1 MIEELA
7 KQQDSLQKQKIEGFQ
22 EYSNALNELNSKQ
35 FTRFLMT
42 TTPVRTRMEDLKNFV
57 KDGIKP
63 LEAIRDV
70 ILFFTKTDDFILD
83 VFSGS
88 GESLK
93 IIGELDRK
101 ALGIEKNADK
111 IAEYNAAVDIDMYLE
126 RFNIVHG
133 DARVVASSLPEQFD
147 FILVDPPTKS
157 QTFNDFSEDIADFS
171 IKAYCQ
177 YLVDVIN
184 CAGHKLKK
192 GKYLVCFMQDFY
204 CKGEYHTLAA
214 NVASNVSYLKFR
226 GLKIYSRDMD
236 TNPIKNRKVYA
247 PVQNHFYALI
257 FSL

>member
-1 MIEELA
+1 MEDLA
-7 KQQDSLQKQKIEGFQ
+7 KQQDSLQKQKIEGFH
-22 EYSNALNELNSKQ
+22 EYSNELNELNSKQ

-70 ILFFTKTDDFILD
+70 ILFFTKTNDLILD
-83 VFSGS
+83 VFSGY
-88 GESLK
+88 GETLK
-93 IIGELDRK
+93 IIGELERK
-101 ALGIEKNADK
+101 AVGLEKDSRK
-111 IAEYNAAVDIDMYLE
+111 IAEYNSAVDIDMYLE
-126 RFNIVHG
+126 RFHVING
-133 DARVVASSLPEQFD
+133 DASTAISSIEEKFD
-147 FILVDPPTKS
+147 FILVDPPTKT
-157 QTFNDFSEDIADFS
+157 QTFNDFASDIADLS
-171 IKAYCQ
+171 IQEYCN
-177 YLVDVIN
+177 YITNVIN
-184 CAGHKLKK
+184 VAGKKLNK

-214 NVASNVSYLKFR
+214 NVASSVSYLKFR

-236 TNPIKNRKVYA
+236 TNPIKNRRVYA